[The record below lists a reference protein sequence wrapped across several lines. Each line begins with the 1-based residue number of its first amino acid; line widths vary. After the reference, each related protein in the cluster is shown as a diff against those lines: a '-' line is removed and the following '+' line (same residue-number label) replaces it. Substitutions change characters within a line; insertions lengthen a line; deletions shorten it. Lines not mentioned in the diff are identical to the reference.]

1 MSGEAQGGL
10 GRRSALVGAMTSLS
24 RVLGL
29 LRDVVLAQL
38 LGAQPAADAFY
49 VAFKIPNFFRR
60 MFAEG
65 AFSQGFVPVLTAAR
79 QSDPPEA
86 AQRLVAAVAGAL
98 GLLLLALT
106 ASAMI
111 FSEAVIGL
119 FAPGLGADSRGELA
133 AELLVLTAPYLF
145 FISLTALAAGVQNVH
160 GAFARPA
167 ITPIWLNICLLGA
180 AWGLAP
186 WLGRPALALAWGV
199 LLAGIVQFL
208 FQLPALARLGY
219 LRWPRLELNH
229 PGVRRIGVLMLPA
242 LFAASVSQI
251 NLLIDTILAS
261 LLQSG
266 SVSWLYYGDRLM
278 ELPLGVFAIALGTV
292 LLPRL
297 SQHHSAGDR
306 AGFSHALD
314 LGLRLALL
322 LTVPA
327 AVALAVLAQP
337 LMGTLFQYGAM
348 TPADAQAAAAALQ
361 AYALGLLGFTGI
373 KVLAPAFFA
382 RQDTK
387 TPVRF
392 ATVAVGSNIALNLL
406 LIGPLA
412 HVGLA
417 LATGLAALLQAGLL
431 ARALLLRGVWAPA
444 PGLGRFCFALLLAT
458 SAMALAL
465 FFALPAAGFWFTAPP
480 LFRGAALAG
489 LVALGLVVYTGALT
503 LAGYGPRWLRT
514 LLAE

>member
-1 MSGEAQGGL
+1 M
-10 GRRSALVGAMTSLS
+10 
-24 RVLGL
+24 
-29 LRDVVLAQL
+29 
-38 LGAQPAADAFY
+38 
-49 VAFKIPNFFRR
+49 
-60 MFAEG
+60 
-65 AFSQGFVPVLTAAR
+65 
-79 QSDPPEA
+79 
-86 AQRLVAAVAGAL
+86 
-98 GLLLLALT
+98 
-106 ASAMI
+106 
-111 FSEAVIGL
+111 
-119 FAPGLGADSRGELA
+119 APFCCRA
-133 AELLVLTAPYLF
+133 
-145 FISLTALAAGVQNVH
+145 
-160 GAFARPA
+160 
-167 ITPIWLNICLLGA
+167 
-180 AWGLAP
+180 
-186 WLGRPALALAWGV
+186 
-199 LLAGIVQFL
+199 
-208 FQLPALARLGY
+208 
-219 LRWPRLELNH
+219 
-229 PGVRRIGVLMLPA
+229 
-242 LFAASVSQI
+242 
-251 NLLIDTILAS
+251 
-261 LLQSG
+261 
-266 SVSWLYYGDRLM
+266 
-278 ELPLGVFAIALGTV
+278 
-292 LLPRL
+292 

-431 ARALLLRGVWAPA
+431 ARALLLRGLWAPA

-480 LFRGAALAG
+480 LFRGR
-489 LVALGLVVYTGALT
+489 
-503 LAGYGPRWLRT
+503 RWRGS
-514 LLAE
+514 

>member
-1 MSGEAQGGL
+1 MSGEAQGAL

-79 QSDPPEA
+79 QSDLPEA

-167 ITPIWLNICLLGA
+167 ITPIWLNICLQSGGLGP
-180 AWGLAP
+180 G
-186 WLGRPALALAWGV
+186 ALAGAPSPRPGLGCAPGRDRTV
-199 LLAGIVQFL
+199 SLSTAG
-208 FQLPALARLGY
+208 AGA
-219 LRWPRLELNH
+219 PRLSTLASARAEP
-229 PGVRRIGVLMLPA
+229 PGSPARIGVLMLPA

-266 SVSWLYYGDRLM
+266 SVSWLYYGDRLV

-348 TPADAQAAAAALQ
+348 TPADARPLRRRSS
-361 AYALGLLGFTGI
+361 AYALGLRLYW
-373 KVLAPAFFA
+373 
-382 RQDTK
+382 D
-387 TPVRF
+387 
-392 ATVAVGSNIALNLL
+392 
-406 LIGPLA
+406 
-412 HVGLA
+412 
-417 LATGLAALLQAGLL
+417 
-431 ARALLLRGVWAPA
+431 
-444 PGLGRFCFALLLAT
+444 
-458 SAMALAL
+458 
-465 FFALPAAGFWFTAPP
+465 
-480 LFRGAALAG
+480 
-489 LVALGLVVYTGALT
+489 
-503 LAGYGPRWLRT
+503 
-514 LLAE
+514 

>member
-29 LRDVVLAQL
+29 LRDMVLAQL

-86 AQRLVAAVAGAL
+86 VQRLVAAVAGAL
-98 GLLLLALT
+98 GLLLLVLT
-106 ASAMI
+106 ALAMI

-119 FAPGLGADSRGELA
+119 FAPGLSADPRGELA

-167 ITPIWLNICLLGA
+167 ITPLWLNICLLGA

-219 LRWPRLELNH
+219 LRWPRLELDH
-229 PGVRRIGVLMLPA
+229 PGVRRIGLLMLPA
-242 LFAASVSQI
+242 LFAASVSQV

-278 ELPLGVFAIALGTV
+278 ELPLGIFAIALGTV

-297 SQHHSAGDR
+297 SQHHSAGDGV
-306 AGFSHALD
+306 GFSHALD

-348 TPADAQAAAAALQ
+348 TPEDARAAAAALQ
-361 AYALGLLGFTGI
+361 AYTLGLLGFTGV

-392 ATVAVGSNIALNLL
+392 ATVAVGTNIVLNLL
-406 LIGPLA
+406 LIEPLA

-431 ARALLLRGVWAPA
+431 ARALLRRGDWAPA
-444 PGLGRFCFALLLAT
+444 PGLARFSFALLLAT
-458 SAMALAL
+458 VAMALAL
-465 FFALPAAGFWFTAPP
+465 FLVLPEPPFWFSAPP
-480 LFRGAALAG
+480 LLRGAALAG
-489 LVALGLVVYTGALT
+489 LVALGLAVYAGALT
-503 LAGYGPRWLRT
+503 LLGFGPRWLRG
-514 LLAE
+514 LLAQ